1 MASRADTRVSAEAW
15 DDLRDQY
22 QQAGGEEAEDYE
34 LAEIL
39 RRKMIEVEG

>member
-1 MASRADTRVSAEAW
+1 MTRIDSMISAEAW
-15 DDLRDQY
+15 DDIHDRY
-22 QQAGGEEAEDYE
+22 EEAGGEDADDHT

>member
-1 MASRADTRVSAEAW
+1 MPRWDTLVSKEAW
-15 DDLRDQY
+15 DDLAAQY
-22 QQAGGEEAEDYE
+22 REAGGEDADDHA